1 MNQEVSLE
9 TKLQALKE
17 LLTRYN
23 SCIVAFSGGVDSSL
37 LYKAAVDVLGD
48 RVLAVTADS
57 ETYTP
62 NELEQAKKL
71 AVKLN
76 ANFQV
81 IKTSELNNPAFTK
94 NPPNRCYFCKQE
106 LYGKLLAIAKEKGYA
121 YVLDGANADDTSDF
135 RPGMMAAKELG
146 IQSPLKEAG
155 LNKEDIRT
163 LARRIGL
170 TNWDKPSFACLSSRF
185 PYGHTITPQK
195 LDQVAKAEELLRK
208 LGFKQFRVRHHGD
221 IARLEVELADLPRL
235 MEEPLRQTIVN
246 TLREIG
252 FPYVTV
258 DLAGFRSG
266 SMNEVLPEEVKNGSN

>member
-1 MNQEVSLE
+1 MNQEVNLE
-9 TKLQALKE
+9 AKLQVLKE

-37 LYKAAVDVLGD
+37 LYKVAVDVLGD

-62 NELEQAKKL
+62 HELEQAKKL

-81 IKTSELNNPAFTK
+81 IKTSELNNPVFTK

-163 LARRIGL
+163 LARRMNL

-195 LDQVAKAEELLRK
+195 LD
-208 LGFKQFRVRHHGD
+208 
-221 IARLEVELADLPRL
+221 
-235 MEEPLRQTIVN
+235 
-246 TLREIG
+246 
-252 FPYVTV
+252 
-258 DLAGFRSG
+258 
-266 SMNEVLPEEVKNGSN
+266 

>member
-1 MNQEVSLE
+1 VNQEVSLE

-185 PYGHTITPQK
+185 PYGHTITPHK